1 MSPEDLQIL
10 NRIARALNQSL
21 TLQEALDST
30 LSLVGQ
36 LLKLET
42 SWIFIQDSHAQLP
55 YLAAAQN
62 LPAGLLEKP
71 EKMEGDCYC
80 LEIFQAGKMSE
91 AGANINIITCSRLK
105 WLTPEGREGLQYHA
119 SIPLLAHGERVGLLN
134 VAGRNWREL
143 TEEELSLLYII
154 GDMVGITIERA
165 RLFEQSA
172 RLGAVEERNRLAR
185 EIHDTLAQDLTGLT
199 LQLETAE
206 ALLDI
211 DTPSQ
216 QLAPYIAQALST
228 VRRCLDDVQ
237 RSVLDLRAAPL
248 EGKNLP
254 EGLEALVEMLETTH
268 GMRIKRVL
276 PAVNENLPS
285 RVEIGLY
292 RIAQEGLRNVIEHAN
307 ATEIELN
314 LIQTLEMVRL
324 QIRDNGVGFDSSGV
338 NPGCHGLIGM
348 RERAQLLGGRF
359 YLESTPGEGTFL
371 EVSVP
376 LAIHTSRDD

>member
-21 TLQEALDST
+21 TLQDALDST
-30 LSLVGQ
+30 LRLVGQ

-42 SWIFIQDSHAQLP
+42 SWIFINDPQAQLP

-62 LPAGLLEKP
+62 LPTGLLEKP

-80 LEIFQAGKMSE
+80 LELFQAGKMSD

-165 RLFEQSA
+165 RLFEESS

-185 EIHDTLAQDLTGLT
+185 EMHDTLAQDLTGLT

-206 ALLDI
+206 ALLDA

-216 QLAPYIAQALST
+216 QLAPYISQALNT

-248 EGKNLP
+248 EGKNLS
-254 EGLEALVEMLETTH
+254 EGIEALVEALEATH
-268 GMRIKRVL
+268 GQPIKRVL
-276 PAVNENLPS
+276 PLANENLSS
-285 RVEIGLY
+285 RIEIGLY
-292 RIAQEGLRNVIEHAN
+292 RIAQEGLRNALEHAA
-307 ATEIELN
+307 ATEIELS
-314 LIQTLEMVRL
+314 LIQTLEAVRL
-324 QIRDNGVGFDSSGV
+324 RIRDNGIGFDSRTV
-338 NPGCHGLIGM
+338 QLGCYGLIGM
-348 RERAQLLGGRF
+348 RERTQLLGGQF
-359 YLESTPGEGTFL
+359 QLESTPGEGTL
-371 EVSVP
+371 VEVSIP
-376 LAIHTSRDD
+376 LTIHPS